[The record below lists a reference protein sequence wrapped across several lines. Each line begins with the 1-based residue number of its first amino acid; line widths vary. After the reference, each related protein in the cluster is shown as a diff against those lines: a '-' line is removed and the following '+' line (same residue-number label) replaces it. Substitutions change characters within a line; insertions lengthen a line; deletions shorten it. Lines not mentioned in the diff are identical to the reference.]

1 MSFGYLTQQRNL
13 ASVDIRDFGA
23 SPGASGTVNSAA
35 YSNAVTALGST
46 GGLISSGPG
55 TYLFN
60 ANTIYPLVYC
70 RGAGKGAT
78 VWKLANN
85 QNSDLFSA
93 QTNLINLAAGGGSGP
108 TGTLY
113 DFGFADMTLDGN
125 KANQSAGPS
134 WCLRFYGFSY
144 IFQNIIVRNGYS
156 GGIQSDWSGF

>member
-60 ANTIYPLVYC
+60 ANAIYPFIYC

-85 QNSDLFSA
+85 QNTDLFSA
-93 QTNLINLAAGGGSGP
+93 QTNLINLAGSSSGRGSG
-108 TGTLY
+108 TL
-113 DFGFADMTLDGN
+113 FNFVCA
-125 KANQSAGPS
+125 
-134 WCLRFYGFSY
+134 
-144 IFQNIIVRNGYS
+144 
-156 GGIQSDWSGF
+156 